1 MPYANRPAPVA
12 QQPQVWMDLINQQQ
26 SILQQLQRQQQDW
39 LHGWFGWMQQMTS
52 PQQTQTVSRLIE
64 QEFDLMTRFV
74 RFMGE
79 QTRNFAQMQEHMGE
93 QEQAAFR
100 RIGTQPAQV
109 SMSASW
115 QSPQQGQSQG
125 QGQSHGQSHGRHIKV
140 SGPDESDEGGEDRH
154 EAASKKAKPASSSS
168 SSRSSGSSRS
178 EKEESSSSSR
188 GEKEESGAGESKH

>member
-39 LHGWFGWMQQMTS
+39 LHGWFGWMQQLTS

-79 QTRNFAQMQEHMGE
+79 QTRNFAQMQEHIGE
-93 QEQAAFR
+93 QEQSAFR
-100 RIGTQPAQV
+100 RVGAQPVQV
-109 SMSASW
+109 GMSASW
-115 QSPQQGQSQG
+115 QSPQQSQG
-125 QGQSHGQSHGRHIKV
+125 QGQSHGQGHGRHIKV
-140 SGPDESDEGGEDRH
+140 SGPDEAEESTEDRH
-154 EAASKKAKPASSSS
+154 DTASKKAKPASSSS
-168 SSRSSGSSRS
+168 SSSSRSSGSSRG
-178 EKEESSSSSR
+178 EKEETTVSARS
-188 GEKEESGAGESKH
+188 EKEESGAGESKH